1 MLTGPLRPKPKPSS
15 PSENYIR
22 VVKLQNELPVVY
34 HALQDPSQS
43 VTPEIITTV
52 NESIE
57 KLQHELSTI
66 KAEEKTV
73 RAALAAFEAKP
84 RLSDLR
90 QSIER
95 LKEERNALQ
104 AKLPSFQ
111 EGAVEMQPQ
120 EREKLEQDWKQWQR
134 HTTLRRRM
142 CQDLWGKCT
151 EILPDNMTLQ
161 ELWESLGLEGTLQ

>member
-1 MLTGPLRPKPKPSS
+1 M
-15 PSENYIR
+15 
-22 VVKLQNELPVVY
+22 
-34 HALQDPSQS
+34 
-43 VTPEIITTV
+43 TPEIITTV

-95 LKEERNALQ
+95 LKEERDALQ

-161 ELWESLGLEGTLQ
+161 ELWVRLLCMYKAGISWRVLKWSAGIAGTRGDPPMRGSRVWTLSW